1 MGRIQKALD
10 KAREQNAGGSVAYM
24 NQHRRLRK
32 RDHLPEHIQYSE
44 TRQIELNTET
54 LRKNRIIAG
63 MKYDANADAYKILRT
78 RVLHNMKVNG
88 WNSLAIT
95 SPLDGA
101 GKSLTA
107 LNLAISI
114 SLEVNQ
120 SVLLVDL
127 DFRRPSIHTLL
138 GFDPDFGITD
148 HLTDDVPVNQIMIN
162 PGFERLVVL
171 PGKESFS
178 GSSEM
183 LSSPKMVRMANDLRT
198 RYSSRIVIFD
208 LPPLLMTDDV
218 LTFLPNTDAALLVV
232 EAGRNTPGEVSQ
244 CLHLL
249 EDHELLGTVLNKS
262 TDTEL
267 RPY

>member
-10 KAREQNAGGSVAYM
+10 KAREENTSASVTYM
-24 NQHRRLRK
+24 QQHRRMQK
-32 RDHLPEHIQYSE
+32 RDTLPDKIQYSQ
-44 TRQIELNTET
+44 TQQIELDTDI
-54 LRKNRIIAG
+54 LRQNRVVAG
-63 MKYDANADAYKILRT
+63 MKYDPNADAYKILRT
-78 RVLHNMKVNG
+78 RVLHNMKVKG

-95 SPLDGA
+95 SPLEGA

-107 LNLAISI
+107 TNLAISI

-127 DFRRPSIHTLL
+127 DFRRPSIHKLL
-138 GFDPDFGITD
+138 GLNVDYGVTD
-148 HLTDDVPVNQIMIN
+148 HLTDDIPVNKIMIN
-162 PGFERLVVL
+162 PGFERLVIL

-183 LSSPKMVRMANDLRT
+183 LSAPKMVRMINDIRT
-198 RYSSRIVIFD
+198 RYANRIVIFD
-208 LPPLLMTDDV
+208 LPPLLATDDV
-218 LTFLPNTDAALLVV
+218 LSFLPNVDAALLVI
-232 EAGRNTPGEVSQ
+232 EEGGNTPGEVSQ

-262 TDTEL
+262 QDAG
-267 RPY
+267 RHYY